1 MSVKAKTTNT
11 GVPVRKVKPVLDLVR
26 GMQVDEAVNLLQYM
40 STPIAARILKVVKSA
55 VANAENELA
64 GDSSELKIVETFADE
79 APTTK
84 RFRARARGRA
94 NRILRRSSHIT
105 VVLE

>member
-1 MSVKAKTTNT
+1 MPAKAKTTNT
-11 GVPVRKVKPVLDLVR
+11 GVSVRKVKPVLDLVR
-26 GMQVDEAVNLLQYM
+26 GMQAEEAVNLLQYM
-40 STPIAARILKVVKSA
+40 STPIAARILKLVKSA
-55 VANAENELA
+55 MANAENELA

-94 NRILRRSSHIT
+94 NRILKRSSDVT
-105 VVLE
+105 VILE

>member
-1 MSVKAKTTNT
+1 MPAKAKTTNT

-26 GMQVDEAVNLLQYM
+26 GMQAEEAVNLLQYM
-40 STPIAARILKVVKSA
+40 STPIAARILKLLKSA
-55 VANAENELA
+55 MANAENELA
-64 GDSSELKIVETFADE
+64 GDSSELKIIETFADE

-94 NRILRRSSHIT
+94 NRINRRSSDVTEI
-105 VVLE
+105 LE

>member
-1 MSVKAKTTNT
+1 MSAKAKTTNT
-11 GVPVRKVKPVLDLVR
+11 GVSVRKVKPVLDLVR

-64 GDSSELKIVETFADE
+64 GDSSALKIVETFANE

-94 NRILRRSSHIT
+94 NRIFRRSSHIT